1 MLKISNLEVKV
12 DNKQIL
18 KGIDLEVKPGEIVAI
33 MGLNGSGKST
43 LAYSLAGHP
52 KYEISNYQS
61 TNFKNKTIIELDG
74 ESLDD
79 KSPDERANMGLFL
92 ANQHPVAIY
101 GLTVNSFLW
110 QIFKK
115 RNMNQETGNKNKTN
129 IIEFRKWLESQ
140 AKLLD
145 FNPELL
151 KRGLNDGFSGGE
163 KKKLEIL
170 QLMVFNP
177 KYVVLDEIDSGLDV
191 DALTKIAKTMA
202 LVVKQRQ
209 IGMLVITHYNR
220 ILKYLKADK
229 VVVIESGKVAKIG
242 GPELAVEI
250 ENSGYG
256 EDQ

>member
-1 MLKISNLEVKV
+1 MLKITNLEVKV
-12 DNKQIL
+12 EDKQIL
-18 KGIDLEVKPGEIVAI
+18 NGIDLEVKPGEVVAI

-52 KYEISNYQS
+52 KYEVMG
-61 TNFKNKTIIELDG
+61 KIEMDG
-74 ESLDD
+74 ENITEM
-79 KSPDERANMGLFL
+79 SPNERAEKGLFL

-110 QIFKK
+110 QIYKK
-115 RNMNQETGNKNKTN
+115 RNKEKSS
-129 IIEFRKWLESQ
+129 ILDFRKWLETQ
-140 AKLLD
+140 AQALD

-170 QLMVFNP
+170 QLLVFNP
-177 KYVVLDEIDSGLDV
+177 KYVILDEIDSGLDV

-202 LVVKQRQ
+202 AVAKQRQ
-209 IGMLVITHYNR
+209 IGVLIITHYNR
-220 ILKYLKADK
+220 ILKFLKADK
-229 VVVIESGKVAKIG
+229 VVVIEGGKVAKIG

-250 ENSGYG
+250 ENNGYK
-256 EDQ
+256 EEVK